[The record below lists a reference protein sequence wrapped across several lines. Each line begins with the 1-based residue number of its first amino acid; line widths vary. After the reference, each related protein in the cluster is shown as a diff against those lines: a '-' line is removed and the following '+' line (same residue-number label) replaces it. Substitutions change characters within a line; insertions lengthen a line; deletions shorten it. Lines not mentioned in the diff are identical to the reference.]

1 MSCSIC
7 QQKRIQKQKERE
19 GNQLP
24 SLPDMFQNLLL
35 SAINVTKVALKTGQ
49 VVAGQETIE
58 LRIRTCKGCRFLI
71 NQKRCKLCGCW
82 VAAKAGLA
90 AEKCPDNKW

>member
-1 MSCSIC
+1 MGCSIC

-24 SLPDMFQNLLL
+24 SVSDMIQNLTL
-35 SAINVTKVALKTGQ
+35 SAINVTKTALKTGQ

-58 LRIRTCKGCRFLI
+58 KRIRTCKGCRFLI
-71 NQKRCKLCGCW
+71 NGKRCKLCGCW
-82 VAAKAGLA
+82 VTLKCGLA
-90 AEKCPDNKW
+90 SENCPDNKW

>member
-1 MSCSIC
+1 MSCSLC
-7 QQKRIQKQKERE
+7 QQKRIQKQKARE

-24 SLPDMFQNLLL
+24 PMADMVQNLIL
-35 SAINVTKVALKTGQ
+35 SAINVTRAALKTGQ

-58 LRIRTCKGCRFLI
+58 KRIRTCKACRFII

-82 VAAKAGLA
+82 ITLKCGIES
-90 AEKCPDNKW
+90 EKCPDHKW